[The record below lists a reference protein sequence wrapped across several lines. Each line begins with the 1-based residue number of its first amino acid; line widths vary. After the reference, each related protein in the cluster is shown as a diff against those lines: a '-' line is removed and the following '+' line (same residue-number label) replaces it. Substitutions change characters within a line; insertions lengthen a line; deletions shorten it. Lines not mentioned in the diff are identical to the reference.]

1 MEVIPRGREARWTL
15 LSDDGTEQHQPL
27 PGDPVIVS
35 LTFDDGSFDQYAV
48 RSILAEHSMRAT
60 FFVNSGAVGV
70 PGYLNWAQLA
80 ELAADGHE
88 VGGHTVDH
96 VRLTTLSASAA
107 RRQIADDRQALM
119 SHGFSVTSFA
129 YPYGDFNTNVEAIV
143 QACGYSSARHGWGL
157 LPVGRTAPN
166 RHKWYGVV
174 FDRFRTTI
182 NLDVAEEIPPVN
194 RYAIRTIGLGA
205 GNTVAELK
213 NLVTRAERNGGGWVT
228 LVFHHVGS
236 SDHAANGL
244 FVSPVVL
251 RAFLEW
257 LELRA
262 ARGTYVLT
270 VRDALA
276 EVDGRPPA
284 ALLDE
289 RSVPLRQERAVGS

>member
-1 MEVIPRGREARWTL
+1 MEAIRRGREARSTL
-15 LSDDGTEQHQPL
+15 LSDDGTEKHQPL
-27 PGDPVIVS
+27 PGDPLIVS
-35 LTFDDGSFDQYAV
+35 LNFDDGSSDQYAV

-60 FFVNSGAVGV
+60 FYINSGAVGM
-70 PGYLNWAQLA
+70 PGYLSWAQLA
-80 ELAADGHE
+80 ELAADGNE
-88 VGGHTVDH
+88 LGGHTVDH
-96 VRLTTLSASAA
+96 VKLTHLSANAA
-107 RRQIADDRQALM
+107 RKQIADDREALM
-119 SHGFSVTSFA
+119 RHGFTVTSFA
-129 YPYGDFNTNVEAIV
+129 YPYGEFNTNVEAIV
-143 QACGYSSARHGWGL
+143 RACGYSAARRAWGL
-157 LPVGRTAPN
+157 SPISRTRPN

-174 FDRFRTTI
+174 RDRFHTNI

-213 NLVTRAERNGGGWVT
+213 NLVTRAESKGGGWVT

-236 SDHAANGL
+236 SDDAANGL

-257 LELRA
+257 LERRA

-276 EVDGRPPA
+276 EVGGRPAA

-289 RSVPLRQERAVGS
+289 RSFPLRQERAGGS

>member
-1 MEVIPRGREARWTL
+1 MEAIPRGREARSTL
-15 LSDDGTEQHQPL
+15 LSDNSKAKHQPL
-27 PGDPVIVS
+27 PGDPLIVS
-35 LTFDDGSFDQYAV
+35 LNFDDGSSDHYAM
-48 RSILAEHSMRAT
+48 RSILAEHSMPAT
-60 FFVNSGAVGV
+60 FFINSSAVGM

-80 ELAADGHE
+80 ELAADGNE

-107 RRQIADDRQALM
+107 RSQIANDRQALM
-119 SHGFSVTSFA
+119 SHGFAVTSFA

-143 QACGYSSARHGWGL
+143 QECGYSAARRAWGL
-157 LPVGRTAPN
+157 SPIDRTCPN
-166 RHKWYGVV
+166 RHKWYP
-174 FDRFRTTI
+174 
-182 NLDVAEEIPPVN
+182 DVAEEIPPVN

-236 SDHAANGL
+236 SDDAANGY
-244 FVSPVVL
+244 FVSLVVL

-257 LELRA
+257 LERRA

-276 EVDGRPPA
+276 EVGGRPSG
-284 ALLDE
+284 ALLAE